1 MGARGAAD
9 VGKHSLAMD
18 LMNQLRTPIE
28 LGELYEQLLTT
39 YADLGY
45 QRELV
50 SHWALPGRDLRQLL
64 TEIEEAAPQRLLEV
78 GTFVGLSTLAMASK
92 VGEGAVIHTVDPNFP
107 LQVELEAM
115 RTQSREADLTVRSQA
130 LARQAAERLGLA
142 NKIVFHAGGF
152 STPATFASTKTDPAH
167 TTPVVGPEVCRSH
180 GPFDLIFIDGLH
192 YSDAVLEDLR
202 LAGPHLRSGG
212 RIVLHDVIG
221 CWGSNVR
228 RAVYQFLAE
237 TPGLTFR
244 HGRYADLYE
253 AIGVIEQARDRSSR
267 SVPAAAVQPADSGL
281 FGQPGFAEQLAA
293 VVYNLCRPASVLC
306 LGSDHGGL
314 LAQFGR
320 WGVEELISIG
330 QETPTIRPTAGPL
343 RWQAFDHRSVYRPDA
358 RVELCLVVTDEHDLR
373 GTSYRD
379 LVASCV
385 ACSDTVL
392 FCSTP
397 PGEAGVAGD
406 DALPIESWVR
416 EFWKHGYRFHD
427 VVRPSFEP
435 LRFANSP
442 APIYDVH
449 STELANV
456 YLVRRDSSPRPWSAE
471 AVEAV
476 LVEKERRIEDL
487 SLQGLFSDVALRQAL
502 KESHAAQQLMVEKDR
517 RLLEQGQTVADCQ
530 ELVRQSEASV
540 RVLEGM
546 LARSSAMV
554 QEQEQA
560 ISRHGQETA
569 EYQRRITEQ
578 GKVITAIQQSLEYR
592 VAMRL
597 GRYPRLLRLAVRCW
611 RALFGRHRPS

>member
-1 MGARGAAD
+1 
-9 VGKHSLAMD
+9 MD
-18 LMNQLRTPIE
+18 LMNQLRRPIE

-39 YADLGY
+39 YGDLGY

-50 SHWALPGRDLRQLL
+50 SHWVLPGRDLRQLL
-64 TEIEEAAPQRLLEV
+64 AEIEEAAPQRLLEV
-78 GTFVGLSTLAMASK
+78 GTFVGLSALAMAFK
-92 VGEGAVIHTVDPNFP
+92 TGEGAVIHTVDPNFP
-107 LQVELEAM
+107 LQVELQAM
-115 RTQSREADLTVRSQA
+115 QTNSREADLTVRSQT

-142 NKIVFHAGGF
+142 HKIVFHAGGF

-167 TTPVVGPEVCRSH
+167 TTPVVGPDVCRSY

-202 LAGPHLRSGG
+202 LARPHLRPGG

-253 AIGVIEQARDRSSR
+253 AIGVIEQATDRSGE
-267 SVPAAAVQPADSGL
+267 SVPAPTEQPVGSGL
-281 FGQPGFAEQLAA
+281 FGQPGFVEQLAA

-306 LGSDHGGL
+306 LGSDNGGL
-314 LAQFGR
+314 LAQFSR
-320 WGVEELISIG
+320 CGVEQLMSVGTEAPPI
-330 QETPTIRPTAGPL
+330 QPNAGPL
-343 RWQAFDHRSVYRPDA
+343 RWQAFDHRSAYRPDA
-358 RVELCLVVTDEHDLR
+358 RVDLCLLITDEHDLR
-373 GTSYRD
+373 GTSCRD
-379 LVASCV
+379 LVASCA

-406 DALPIESWVR
+406 GALPIENWVR

-435 LRFANSP
+435 LRFANSL

-449 STELANV
+449 STELANI
-456 YLVRRDSSPRPWSAE
+456 YLVRRDASPRPWCDE

-476 LVEKERRIEDL
+476 LVEKERRVEDL
-487 SLQGLFSDVALRQAL
+487 ALQGLFSDVALRHAL
-502 KESHAAQQLMVEKDR
+502 KESHAAQQWIAEKDR
-517 RLLEQGQTVADCQ
+517 RLLEQEQTIGDCR
-530 ELVRQSEASV
+530 ELTRQSEASV

-546 LARSSAMV
+546 LARSSALV
-554 QEQEQA
+554 QEQEREIAQH
-560 ISRHGQETA
+560 RQETA

-578 GKVITAIQQSLEYR
+578 ERVIEGIEQSLEYR
-592 VAMRL
+592 VALRL

-611 RALFGRHRPS
+611 RALFRRQ